1 MLSCIVSNARFAV
14 PAMDFEKVKP
24 AVSASVT
31 VTVMEGV
38 VLLNKFVRS

>member
-14 PAMDFEKVKP
+14 PAMAFEKVKP

-31 VTVMEGV
+31 VTVMEGAVLPNKV
-38 VLLNKFVRS
+38 VR